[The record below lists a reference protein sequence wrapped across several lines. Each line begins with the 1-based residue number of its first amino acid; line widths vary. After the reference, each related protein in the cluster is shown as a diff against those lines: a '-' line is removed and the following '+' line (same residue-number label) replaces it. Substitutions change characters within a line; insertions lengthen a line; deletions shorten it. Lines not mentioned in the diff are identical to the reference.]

1 MSTLT
6 KASEITNVVGQETS
20 VEFFNR
26 ELRNISAGV
35 KLPFLGMYDDTGLGK
50 THLVKRFLAALPPNV
65 KGITLNLKEKLNLT
79 DCQGKAYFAAITE
92 ALAEG
97 VPTIIHLDELGN
109 KTGKGSLQDWI
120 VSHLSKVAD
129 GGSLP
134 MHGGDPL
141 PFNPFLLGFVVTSF
155 APEKIAVDV
164 LDRLKQPADLIL
176 TNYSPAELVDIL
188 KMAIA
193 REFKENGLP
202 NLKASA
208 ASLAMIARSLRG
220 NARQCNDIATEL
232 VRTVA
237 DKPAFTLNL
246 DTADILTKKVGVY
259 PHGLN
264 LGEVKLLTSLSNGAK
279 NKDTLRAKT
288 GLSKESLF
296 RSINYL
302 EEGTGRGTPFQLC
315 NAEGEAVEGASGPL
329 VDYESAKFHLTLHG
343 AKIVAILRKKG
354 WIA

>member
-6 KASEITNVVGQETS
+6 KASEITNVVGQHDA

-26 ELRNISAGV
+26 ELRNISSGV

-50 THLVKRFLAALPPNV
+50 THLVKQFLAALPPNMN
-65 KGITLNLKEKLNLT
+65 GITLNLKDKLNLT
-79 DCQGKAYFAAITE
+79 DCQGKAYFSAIKE
-92 ALAEG
+92 ALSEG
-97 VPTIIHLDELGN
+97 VPTIIHLDELGS

-120 VSHLSKVAD
+120 VSHLSKAPD
-129 GGSLP
+129 GGSLA

-155 APEKIAVDV
+155 SPDRIAVDV

-176 TNYSPAELVDIL
+176 SNYSPAELVEIL
-188 KMAIA
+188 KMTIA
-193 REFKENGLP
+193 SEFKQNGLP
-202 NLKASA
+202 NLKASP
-208 ASLAMIARSLRG
+208 ASLAMVARSLRG
-220 NARQCNDIATEL
+220 NARQCDDIAVEL
-232 VRTVA
+232 VKTVA

-302 EEGTGRGTPFQLC
+302 EEGTGRGIPFQLC
-315 NAEGEAVEGASGPL
+315 NAEGEVVEGANGPL
-329 VDYESAKFHLTLHG
+329 VDYEGAKYHLTLHG

-354 WIA
+354 FIA